1 MSLDYL
7 ILPDA
12 RDDIDSAYVWYEAQT
27 PGRGDQF
34 LTELHEMIAA
44 LRVTPER
51 YGFVSDPLRAA
62 PLPTSKY
69 IVYYTIEPD
78 RIQVVGVTHANADPQ
93 TWQGRV

>member
-12 RDDIDSAYVWYEAQT
+12 RDDIDDAYAWYETQT
-27 PGRGDQF
+27 VGRGDQF
-34 LTELHEMIAA
+34 LTELHDMIAA
-44 LRVTPER
+44 LRATPEQ

-62 PLPTSKY
+62 LLPLSKY

-78 RIQVVGVTHANADPQ
+78 RIEIVGVIHANADPQ
-93 TWQGRV
+93 KWRNRI